1 MPHSGNYSASIG
13 LQSSEIRREACVREV
28 QSVTHGSRLAEMSGR
43 MAVGAG
49 GPGEPEGRLGLAA
62 GASPM
67 GEIAKNEV
75 PHGPDSD
82 FLELPNKKKLRRPME
97 QSNNVRKRSGGKH
110 FTYED
115 RIRLETLDRTLYP
128 GKKRPNLSE
137 LARRLGRHRSSVSR
151 EYRRATVMNKN
162 TQLEEFPVY
171 SAAKGEAIARK
182 AALEKGPRGKLTNK
196 IAADIAGLIIE
207 EKLSPYAAL
216 VRLRNAAQHPWLP
229 CERTVYYAIDA
240 GLLGVSRQQLP
251 YKRAAKPKKKTG
263 RRMAYT
269 NARGR
274 SITERP
280 PDAEDRRQYGHWE
293 MDTVVGGTGTS
304 PACLLVLTE
313 RMSRQEIIRKI
324 PSRTQDAVKSA
335 LDCLERGHENIFKTM
350 KSLTC
355 DNGCEFLN
363 PESIESSTLHRGSR
377 CALFFAHPYRSSER
391 GSNENANRI
400 VRRFVPKGADISGF
414 SKKKIQNIEDWINSL
429 PRKILDDLSADEK
442 VEQYFKKEAA

>member
-1 MPHSGNYSASIG
+1 MCNT
-13 LQSSEIRREACVREV
+13 ETFERREV

-43 MAVGAG
+43 AAEEVR
-49 GPGEPEGRLGLAA
+49 GPEEPEGRLWQASG
-62 GASPM
+62 GSPM

-82 FLELPNKKKLRRPME
+82 FLELRNKKKLRRPME
-97 QSNNVRKRSGGKH
+97 QSNDVRKRGGGKH
-110 FTYED
+110 FTSEE

-128 GKKRPNLSE
+128 GKKNPNFSE
-137 LARRLGRHRSSVSR
+137 LGRRLGRHRTSVSR
-151 EYRRATVMNKN
+151 EYRRGTVMNKN
-162 TQLEEFPVY
+162 TQLEEFQVY
-171 SAAKGEAIARK
+171 SAAKGGAVARK
-182 AALEKGPRGKLTNK
+182 AALDKGPRGKLTNR
-196 IAADIAGLIIE
+196 IAADISGLIIK

-216 VRLRNAAQHPWLP
+216 VRLRKAAQHAWLP

-251 YKRAAKPKKKTG
+251 YKRAAQPRKKTG

-280 PDAEDRRQYGHWE
+280 PDAEDRKQYGHWE

-313 RMSRQEIIRKI
+313 RMSRREIIRKI
-324 PSRTQDAVKSA
+324 PARTQDAVKRA
-335 LDCLERGHENIFKTM
+335 LDRLERGSDTIFTTM

-363 PESIESSTLHRGSR
+363 SESIERSALRRGNR
-377 CALFFAHPYRSSER
+377 CALFFAHPYTSSER

-400 VRRFVPKGADISGF
+400 VRRFIPKGSDISAF
-414 SKKKIQNIEDWINSL
+414 SKKNIQKIEDWINAL
-429 PRKILDDLSADEK
+429 PRKILDDLTADEK
-442 VEQYFKKEAA
+442 VEEYFKENAA